1 MKRLFTVED
10 ISKVID
16 KEGCIN
22 LFFYRNSCKYSVV
35 LFKQFIKNKHI
46 KVYVLSYKIMS
57 NLALQF
63 GVEVIPSIL
72 CLDKNGITH
81 LYSGSGKVKEFI
93 IKKELEYEECEETK
107 DKFEEKSTQTGEK
120 SDSSDSE
127 IDITYQ
133 ILSPYVIR
141 DNVEAIETNQ

>member
-63 GVEVIPSIL
+63 GVEVIPSML
-72 CLDKNGITH
+72 CLDKSGITH
-81 LYSGSGKVKEFI
+81 LYSGSKKVKEFI
-93 IKKELEYEECEETK
+93 IKKELENEEK
-107 DKFEEKSTQTGEK
+107 GKIKIYMKRKSTQTGEK

-133 ILSPYVIR
+133 ILSPCY
-141 DNVEAIETNQ
+141 